1 MKCFRSYV
9 PEQSLLLPAS
19 LEDWLPEGH
28 LARFVSEVVEEL
40 DLSEVY
46 ASYQDDGRG
55 PAGYHPLLMTRVL
68 VYGYCP
74 GKVSSRRIERA
85 CWEEV
90 AFRYLAA
97 NQQADHDTIATFRR
111 RHLAALAGLFV
122 QVLRLCQKAGLV
134 KLGQVAIEGTKLQA
148 NASRYQNQS
157 YEKLGE
163 EERRLREQ
171 VEQILEEA
179 ERVDAAE
186 DAQYGRGRRGDE
198 RPAELASRE
207 SRLKKIRQAQAS
219 LEREAREQAERK
231 RKEAEQAWAERQHR
245 AEPSGRRPSGRRPKR
260 PDPEQARPKP
270 GTAGN
275 ATDPD
280 SRLMKSNAS
289 RSFVQAYNAQAAVD
303 GDQQIIVAAEVVQ
316 DRCDRHQLVPL
327 IEQVQRNTGQAPE
340 KVTADTDYY
349 RPRPVQQA
357 QGLGVEVYVK
367 PDRPPPSAQGPP
379 AQPTVAEGLRQKL
392 RTPEGSAIYRKR
404 RETVE
409 PVFGQIKQARGFRS
423 FLFRGLVKVRAE
435 WKLICLTHNLLKLYR
450 CGGQPA

>member
-55 PAGYHPLLMTRVL
+55 QAAYHPLLMTRVL
-68 VYGYCP
+68 VYGYCT

-97 NQQADHDTIATFRR
+97 NQQPDHDTIATFRR

-122 QVLRLCQKAGLV
+122 QVLRLCQKAGLL
-134 KLGQVAIEGTKLQA
+134 KLGQVAIDGTKLQA

-186 DAQYGRGRRGDE
+186 DAKYGRGRRGDE
-198 RPAELASRE
+198 LPAELASRE
-207 SRLKKIRQAQAS
+207 SRLKKIREAKAS

-245 AEPSGRRPSGRRPKR
+245 AEPSGRRPSGRRPKM

-316 DRCDRHQLVPL
+316 DRCDRHQLVPM
-327 IEQVQRNTGQAPE
+327 IEQVQRNTGQVPE

-349 RPRPVQQA
+349 RPRPVQQV
-357 QGLGVEVYVK
+357 QGLGVDLYLK
-367 PDRPPPSAQGPP
+367 PDRPPHAARGAP
-379 AQPTVAEGLRQKL
+379 ARPTVAEGLRQKL
-392 RTPEGSAIYRKR
+392 RTPEGGAIYRKR

-409 PVFGQIKQARGFRS
+409 PVFGQIKQARGFRN
-423 FLFRGLVKVRAE
+423 FLFRGLAKVRAE

-450 CGGQPA
+450 WGWQPA